1 MADHRWAA
9 GKQQIIEGV
18 IDQLEVI
25 FALERHWTKYLQGLL
40 ARMADRIGL
49 HLQAATQCPARSSG
63 APISEFVGLSSY
75 ASNVLGINKSRLGL
89 GSVS

>member
-1 MADHRWAA
+1 VADRRWAA

-40 ARMADRIGL
+40 ARMADIEP
-49 HLQAATQCPARSSG
+49 QPTPAGSGSMSS
-63 APISEFVGLSSY
+63 
-75 ASNVLGINKSRLGL
+75 
-89 GSVS
+89 SVVRCAN